1 MPLRKRVSVL
11 RRVVLVAAL
20 STVGAVLASGQTAI
34 TTHHYDNHRTGW
46 NQNETTLTPAN
57 VGSTSF
63 GHLGTVALDAQ
74 VDGQPL
80 VVPGVFI
87 TAGSHQGIHDVVYV
101 ATEGNTI
108 YAIDAEKGT
117 VLLNPNFGTPVA
129 SPPLW
134 KKSESRNPLDAGD

>member
-1 MPLRKRVSVL
+1 MNMPLRKRVSVL

-63 GHLGTVALDAQ
+63 GT
-74 VDGQPL
+74 
-80 VVPGVFI
+80 
-87 TAGSHQGIHDVVYV
+87 
-101 ATEGNTI
+101 
-108 YAIDAEKGT
+108 
-117 VLLNPNFGTPVA
+117 
-129 SPPLW
+129 
-134 KKSESRNPLDAGD
+134 